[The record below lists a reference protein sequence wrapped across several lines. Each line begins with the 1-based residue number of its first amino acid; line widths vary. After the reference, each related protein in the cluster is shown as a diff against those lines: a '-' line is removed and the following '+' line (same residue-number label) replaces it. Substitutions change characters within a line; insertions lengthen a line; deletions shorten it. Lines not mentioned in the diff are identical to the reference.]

1 MIQLHPGE
9 EVKLIVRK
17 HWFIFVGKIFVAVLL
32 LFLPLIFWGLMRWVG
47 GYATPEVFDAFREFF
62 NGLPVLFFTVLWVF
76 FIWMWSFILWT
87 DYYLDA
93 WVITN
98 RRIIGID
105 QKGFFS
111 REVSTFRMERVQD
124 VTIEVSGL
132 IPTFFN
138 FGNIT
143 VQTAGDNKSFVMPG
157 APAPASVKQ
166 VISVI
171 LEKDR
176 RGPKDIED
184 EGL

>member
-1 MIQLHPGE
+1 MIKLHSGE
-9 EVKLIVRK
+9 EIKLIVRK
-17 HWFIFVGKIFVAVLL
+17 HWFVFVGKAFVAVLL
-32 LFLPLIFWGLMRWVG
+32 LFMPLIFWGLLSWVG
-47 GYATPEVFDAFREFF
+47 DYATVDGTNVFADII
-62 NGLPVLFFTVLWVF
+62 GGIPILFLIILWTF

-87 DYYLDA
+87 DYYLDT

-143 VQTAGDNKSFVMPG
+143 VQTAGDSKSFVMPG
-157 APAPASVKQ
+157 APAPANVKA
-166 VISVI
+166 VISAI
-171 LEKDR
+171 LESQRNSVD
-176 RGPKDIED
+176 GQNQ
-184 EGL
+184 GL